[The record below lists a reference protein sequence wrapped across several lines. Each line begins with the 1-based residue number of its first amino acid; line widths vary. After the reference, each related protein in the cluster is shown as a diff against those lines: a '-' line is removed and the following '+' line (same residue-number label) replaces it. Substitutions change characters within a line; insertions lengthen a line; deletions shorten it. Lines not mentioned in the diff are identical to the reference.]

1 MYAQGVAAKSK
12 LAWYGVRTLFRLMAI
27 GKPKALDRHFDPMS
41 TLVEDR
47 VVLFRADGFD
57 SAIKQAEVDALHYC
71 KRTRFVNIYGQS
83 VRLKFLHAVD
93 AYSLPDDE
101 LSGGCEVY
109 SSTAISPR
117 SVSNAVLVAE
127 RFGEQEYRSPK
138 RYKFMDG
145 KILTEA
151 LTATKPADAPPRRIR
166 RPGKLG

>member
-12 LAWYGVRTLFRLMAI
+12 LTWYGVRTLFRLVAI
-27 GKPKALDRHFDPMS
+27 GKPKAIDGHFDPMS

-47 VVLFRADGFD
+47 VVLFRADSFD
-57 SAIKQAEVDALHYC
+57 SAIKQAEVEALDYC

-83 VRLKFLHAVD
+83 VRLKFLHAMD

-101 LSGGCEVY
+101 LSAGCEVY

-117 SVSNAVLVAE
+117 SVSNAVLVTE
-127 RFGEQEYRSPK
+127 RFGKVEGRSPN

-145 KILTEA
+145 EILKEA
-151 LTATKPADAPPRRIR
+151 LTAIKRTGAPPRRIR
-166 RPGKLG
+166 